1 MMDPTAL
8 MTDAS
13 RDTHALLSDE
23 PTMELVLRAK
33 TGDPAATNAL
43 LERCLPPLKRWAHG
57 RLPSAARGALDT
69 DDLVQKVALNML
81 KQLDQFEPRHVG
93 AMQSYL
99 RRSVINGI
107 RDEVRRVGRR
117 PQHIE
122 LPEDAPSDRASALE
136 IAIQAET
143 YARYRAALGGLSEKD
158 RELIVGRIEM
168 QWSFAEIQHRFGLAS
183 VDAARMAV
191 SRALRKLTKA
201 LET

>member
-1 MMDPTAL
+1 

-33 TGDPAATNAL
+33 TGDAAAANAL

-99 RRSVINGI
+99 RHAVINGI
-107 RDEVRRVGRR
+107 RDELRRVGRR
-117 PQHIE
+117 PQLIQ
-122 LPEDAPSDRASALE
+122 LPEDTPSARASALE

-143 YARYRAALGGLSEKD
+143 YARYRAALKGLSEKD

-183 VDAARMAV
+183 ADAARMAV

-201 LET
+201 FDHDL